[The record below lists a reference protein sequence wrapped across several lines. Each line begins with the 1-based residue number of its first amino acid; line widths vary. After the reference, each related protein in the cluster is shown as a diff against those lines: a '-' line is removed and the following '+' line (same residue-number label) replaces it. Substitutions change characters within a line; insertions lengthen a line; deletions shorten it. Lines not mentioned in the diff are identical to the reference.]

1 MNGRL
6 LLDTN
11 AVIGLWA
18 NEPALQALLKTA
30 NQLFIPSIVLGELYF
45 GARKSTH
52 AELNLARIDDFAAD
66 SAVLPCD
73 ATTAKYYGKIR
84 DVLRKRGRPIPDND
98 LWIAAIAEQY
108 QLTLL
113 SRDDHFNEID
123 GLLTERW

>member
-11 AVIGLWA
+11 AIIALWA
-18 NEPALQALLKTA
+18 NEPALLPLLNA
-30 NQLFIPSIVLGELYF
+30 ASQIFVSSIVLGELYF
-45 GARKSTH
+45 GARKSTR
-52 AELNLARIDDFAAD
+52 AEVNVARIDDFVGHTAI
-66 SAVLPCD
+66 LPCD
-73 ATTAKYYGKIR
+73 AITAKHYGRIR
-84 DVLRKRGRPIPDND
+84 DLLRQRGRPIPDND

-113 SRDDHFNEID
+113 TRDDHFKEVE

>member
-11 AVIGLWA
+11 AVIALWA
-18 NEPALQALLKTA
+18 NEPALQAVLKTA
-30 NQLFIPSIVLGELYF
+30 DQLFIPSIVLGELYF
-45 GARKSTH
+45 GARKSAH
-52 AELNLARIDDFAAD
+52 AQLNLARIDNFAAH

-73 ATTAKYYGKIR
+73 ATTAKSYGEIR

-108 QLTLL
+108 HLTLL
-113 SRDDHFNEID
+113 S
-123 GLLTERW
+123 